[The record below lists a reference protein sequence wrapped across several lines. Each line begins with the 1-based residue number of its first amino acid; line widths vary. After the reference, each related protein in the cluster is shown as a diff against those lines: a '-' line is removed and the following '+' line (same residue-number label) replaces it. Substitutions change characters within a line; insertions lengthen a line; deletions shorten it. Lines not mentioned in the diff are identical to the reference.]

1 MPGISV
7 PLLVLVLYGTE
18 RASGAHSTDA
28 VTLTPG
34 DTIRTAHQF
43 RQCIESNHSVSSFA
57 SHLSPFRSQHFS
69 IVYVGLFRFYIFWR
83 SPFFYICE
91 NRIFCLT
98 PHFFC
103 TIFVVV
109 VYALHSEPQNSLCNE
124 GIAVANAPSKHRTV
138 ICNILIQYFICCYCC
153 CCCSSRR
160 DTFRRY
166 NMIPYYIRLTT
177 ISICSTFLFLLLLF
191 C

>member
-1 MPGISV
+1 MHWIKPFGQ
-7 PLLVLVLYGTE
+7 
-18 RASGAHSTDA
+18 
-28 VTLTPG
+28 
-34 DTIRTAHQF
+34 QF
-43 RQCIESNHSVSSFA
+43 CVSSLPLSLSTFLDCLCRPFSLLYILTFA
-57 SHLSPFRSQHFS
+57 
-69 IVYVGLFRFYIFWR
+69 
-83 SPFFYICE
+83 FFYICE

-103 TIFVVV
+103 TIFDVVM
-109 VYALHSEPQNSLCNE
+109 YALHSEPQNSLCNE